1 MPCTH
6 SFPLHPDPHATQ
18 LSAGLAELFTEEHLY
33 RIDHYLGKE
42 MVQNLIC
49 LRFANEFLEPLWNR
63 DHVQCVLITFK
74 VRPSF
79 LRLSSSTHPVMHG
92 QLHLVD

>member
-1 MPCTH
+1 M
-6 SFPLHPDPHATQ
+6 
-18 LSAGLAELFTEEHLY
+18 GLAELFTEEHLY

-74 VRPSF
+74 VCPHPS
-79 LRLSSSTHPVMHG
+79 SVVCG
-92 QLHLVD
+92 

>member
-1 MPCTH
+1 M
-6 SFPLHPDPHATQ
+6 ATGSLGRPNCSNEVIASIRRSPPFCNQ
-18 LSAGLAELFTEEHLY
+18 LSAGLAELFSEEHLY

-63 DHVQCVLITFK
+63 NHVECVLITFK
-74 VRPSF
+74 VR
-79 LRLSSSTHPVMHG
+79 RVA
-92 QLHLVD
+92 